1 MIVQFER
8 QAFYVKGLMERLLD
22 AGYPRH
28 EMRHNGRDL
37 LIPVTPMTSKAID
50 EWCAAFGYYK
60 PALVRTYTD
69 DKTHEEMY
77 ECAYQYFNED
87 LEKYGT

>member
-1 MIVQFER
+1 MIVQFEG
-8 QAFYVKGLMERLLD
+8 QAFEVKGLMERLIE
-22 AGYPRH
+22 AGYPR
-28 EMRHNGRDL
+28 EELRHKGKDL

-69 DKTHEEMY
+69 ESTRTEMY
-77 ECAYQYFNED
+77 ECAYQYRS
-87 LEKYGT
+87 EKE